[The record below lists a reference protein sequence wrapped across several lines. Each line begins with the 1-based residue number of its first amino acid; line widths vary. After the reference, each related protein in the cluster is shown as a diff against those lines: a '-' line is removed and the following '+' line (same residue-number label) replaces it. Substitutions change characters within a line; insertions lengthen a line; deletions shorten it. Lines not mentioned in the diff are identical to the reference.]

1 MKWNQ
6 HKSSWKNSRV
16 HVPIQPSSSFDS
28 MLSTAGSPGAFCWSF
43 SSLHLPVETS
53 DLICASLITDAKDRL
68 DGCSN
73 VPLIRRGMRQKRTPQ
88 VFLRDLSMLEGLVGL
103 VDGIK
108 EPWFKLLKWK
118 QVGDPNLSK
127 SKLQNL
133 FFLLDIV
140 PTSTLSPS
148 FGSNSAL
155 RKTCLSTE
163 FTKQN
168 LGSLEG
174 TENCFSSFHHWFLF
188 RSYGSV
194 NGNMSCSALNNP
206 IYIYVYNLWTY
217 GSLVRS
223 DFKHWLPMPGIIQ
236 VRNAL
241 RKKPYHLGIPRHSKL
256 AQPMGMV

>member
-1 MKWNQ
+1 MTRAAKTTLCYLLLSTVEVMKGTSQKRRSPSRLYTKWNQ

-88 VFLRDLSMLEGLVGL
+88 VFLRDLSMLEGLVDD

-118 QVGDPNLSK
+118 QVGQPPRYLHPLAATRLYARHACLPSSRSK
-127 SKLQNL
+127 TWAVWRAQKTAFHL
-133 FFLLDIV
+133 FTTD
-140 PTSTLSPS
+140 S
-148 FGSNSAL
+148 FFEV
-155 RKTCLSTE
+155 TD
-163 FTKQN
+163 Q
-168 LGSLEG
+168 
-174 TENCFSSFHHWFLF
+174 
-188 RSYGSV
+188 
-194 NGNMSCSALNNP
+194 
-206 IYIYVYNLWTY
+206 
-217 GSLVRS
+217 
-223 DFKHWLPMPGIIQ
+223 
-236 VRNAL
+236 
-241 RKKPYHLGIPRHSKL
+241 
-256 AQPMGMV
+256 